1 MKSDNFPTFVWYLLY
16 FLFKKSVFTSKGM
29 FRDGKICAKWVIV
42 FYLVLTCLH
51 SQAQE
56 RFFSTL
62 SIREGLPTNLING
75 VAQDQRNFIWIAT
88 GDGLARYDGYDF
100 RVFKKATSV
109 HSIPSNGVQTI
120 YADGDDLWIGTVN
133 GLCKIN
139 TVSFKVTRVYTGSNT
154 NIRCISKDRGG
165 NLWIGTMTGLIKY
178 NRMNSSFITLTP
190 KNSGL
195 SHSTVRSIFQD
206 KRGTLWVGTYN
217 GLNRLDPVTRT
228 FTVFNLKRKSTPD
241 FKNNLICDIKAIA
254 DNDSM
259 IWVGTDTGL
268 CRFNTITGKS
278 ENKSDQVRLSNDVVK
293 TIYSG
298 KDHKVWLGTDFGLN
312 IYDPNTNSNQR
323 YFHNPQSP
331 YSVANNVIWQIFE
344 DQAGVLWLV
353 TSNGISKVNQLDNLY
368 QYHHVTQQ
376 VGGQTIGNQV
386 KSFLV
391 SKDGVYW
398 IGTLH
403 GVIRFDPRTGQ
414 SRNFNIDSPS
424 QSRILINNVTVLHED
439 RDGRIWIGTVA
450 GINVWDD
457 KKQFMQSVT
466 ANKSNGLSS
475 NYINNFVET
484 PDGTLLVG
492 TWEGGIFRAT
502 NSLKVIKDVQFELI
516 SKVETEKFVYGKES
530 LWLIEFDELF
540 RLDLKTRIKKR
551 IISFARIADR
561 KTVNS
566 FFMAKSG
573 IIWAATENGLVSYNP
588 ASNQSSFHPIQN
600 HNTARSSIIEDRNG
614 NIWVATNAALEKFKP
629 ASQQVE
635 FYPLNKNLPL
645 KSFYAGCVA
654 QSVSGELFFGGD
666 NGYISFSPDKAI
678 ANGYQPKVVLTGLLL
693 NNKLIEIGEKVNNR
707 VILDSAVSFTPRIEL
722 DYSQRTLEL
731 QFAALHFWQPEV
743 NTYSYKLE
751 GADENWITTS
761 GNKNFAVY
769 SNLSP
774 GIYTFK
780 IRGTNNN
787 GIWSHETSAT
797 RITINPPFY
806 LSKGFLALYALL
818 TAAGVYF
825 AFKIYSARIKLEN
838 ELKISRLEIAHA
850 EEIEQTKEQ
859 FFTNISH
866 ELRTPISL
874 ILPPIHQIMK
884 NGKLDDANFKL
895 ISLAEKNSHRLLRV
909 VNQVL
914 DFKKMQDD
922 KLHLNTSKVE
932 IVGLLRE
939 LYSHFADKAARHE
952 VCYTFASST
961 AQFEIFADAEKVET
975 MVLNLLSNAFK
986 FTPKGG
992 TISLDVEIINTA
1004 QPADHAVKIHVFDTG
1019 TGISA
1024 EDQKRIF
1031 ERFYQTAESRKREM
1045 GSGIGLALTL
1055 EYVKMHGGEINLESV
1070 PGKGSV
1076 FTVWLPKGNAEQMV
1090 GEINDTGAYPMFQ
1103 AAPIHPK
1110 ELEITNSGLDKPLLL
1125 IVEDNPDMIDFI
1137 RLTLHRKYRF
1147 VIAGE
1152 GEEGLKMAV
1161 RYLPDVIISDV
1172 MMPVMDGLTFCK
1184 MIKANPKTSRT
1195 AVILLTAR
1203 SLTSQKIEGI
1213 RTGADAYITKP
1224 FEIDLLDAQ
1233 IDNLLQR
1240 KQELAAYFQHKL
1252 IVTPTGE
1259 DGKENVDEKFVKRV
1273 MSSVEAHIADP
1284 EFNVEILASEVG
1296 MSSAHLSRK
1305 LKSLTQFSANEII
1318 KKYRIKKASL
1328 LLENKEGNVSEVMYD
1343 VGFSNLSYFSKCFR
1357 EEFGISPKE
1366 YIKKAGK
1373 TFNTEQI

>member
-1 MKSDNFPTFVWYLLY
+1 MCR
-16 FLFKKSVFTSKGM
+16 VFSISRT
-29 FRDGKICAKWVIV
+29 WVVV
-42 FYLVLTCLH
+42 FSLMLVSLH
-51 SQAQE
+51 LQARE
-56 RFFSTL
+56 KFFGTL
-62 SIREGLPTNLING
+62 SMREGLPTNLINA
-75 VAQDQRNFIWIAT
+75 VAQDRNNFIWIAT
-88 GDGLARYDGYDF
+88 GDGLARYDGYHF
-100 RVFKKATSV
+100 RLFKKGVTPN
-109 HSIPSNGVQTI
+109 SIPSNGVQTI
-120 YADGDDLWIGTVN
+120 YADGDDLWVGTVN

-139 TVSFKVTRVYTGSNT
+139 TVTFTVTRISTGINT
-154 NIRCISKDRGG
+154 NIRCIRKNVDGS
-165 NLWIGTMTGLIKY
+165 LWIGTMTGLVKY
-178 NRMNSSFITLTP
+178 DQKNKSFITLTAQ
-190 KNSGL
+190 NSKL
-195 SHSTVRSIFQD
+195 SHNTVRTIFHD
-206 KRGTLWVGTYN
+206 KKGTLWVGTYN
-217 GLNRLDPVTRT
+217 GLNKLDPTTQT
-228 FTVFNLKRKSTPD
+228 FTSFNLKRNGSPEL
-241 FKNNLICDIKAIA
+241 KNNLICDIKPVA
-254 DNDSM
+254 DSDSL

-268 CRFNTITGKS
+268 CRFNTITGTNENQS
-278 ENKSDQVRLSNDVVK
+278 ERIKLSNDVVK
-293 TIYSG
+293 AIYTD
-298 KDHKVWLGTDFGLN
+298 KDHNVWLGTDFGLN
-312 IYDPNTNSNQR
+312 IYDPIAKTNER
-323 YFHNPQSP
+323 YFHNPQSS
-331 YSVANNVIWQIFE
+331 YSISDNVIWQIFE
-344 DQAGVLWLV
+344 DQAGVLWFV
-353 TSNGISKVNQLDNLY
+353 TSNGISKFNQIDNLY
-368 QYHHVTQQ
+368 QYHHVTQK

-391 SKDGVYW
+391 SKKGVYW

-403 GVIRFDPRTGQ
+403 GVIRFDPQTGH
-414 SRNFNIDSPS
+414 SRKFNIDSPEG
-424 QSRILINNVTVLHED
+424 SRLLINNVSVLHED
-439 RDGRIWIGTVA
+439 REGRIWIGTVA

-457 KKQFMQSVT
+457 EKQIMQALT
-466 ANKSNGLSS
+466 ASKANGLAS

-484 PDGTLLVG
+484 PGGILLVG
-492 TWEGGIFRAT
+492 TWEGGIFQAM
-502 NSLKVIKDVQFELI
+502 NSLKSIEDIQFKLV
-516 SKVETEKFVYGKES
+516 SKVETDKFLFGGKS

-540 RLDLKTRIKKR
+540 QLDLITGAQKKVTQ
-551 IISFARIADR
+551 FGLAADR

-566 FFMAKSG
+566 FFISRNG
-573 IIWAATENGLVSYNP
+573 SIWAATENGLVEYIPSSDK
-588 ASNQSSFHPIQN
+588 ASFHVIPN
-600 HNTARSSIIEDRNG
+600 HSTARAAITEDQHSSIWI
-614 NIWVATNAALEKFKP
+614 ATNTALEKFIP
-629 ASQQVE
+629 ESQKVE

-645 KSFYAGCVA
+645 KSFYADCVA
-654 QSVSGELFFGGD
+654 RSPSGELFFGGD
-666 NGYISFSPDKAI
+666 NGYISFYPEKAI
-678 ANGYQPKVVLTGLLL
+678 ANGYQPSIVLTGLLL
-693 NNKLIEIGEKVNNR
+693 NNKEIEIGEKIGDR
-707 VILDSAVSFTPRIEL
+707 VILDRDISFIEQIEL
-722 DYSQRTLEL
+722 DYGQRSLEL

-751 GADENWITTS
+751 GADENWTTTS

-774 GIYTFK
+774 GTYTFK
-780 IRGTNNN
+780 VRGTNNN
-787 GIWSHETSAT
+787 GIWSNDISTT
-797 RITINPPFY
+797 QITINPPFF
-806 LSKGFLALYALL
+806 LSKSFLALYLFLIAV
-818 TAAGVYF
+818 GVYF
-825 AFKIYSARIKLEN
+825 ALKIYSGRIKLEN
-838 ELKISRLEIAHA
+838 ELKISKLEIAHA

-874 ILPPIHQIMK
+874 ILPPIHQIMR
-884 NGKLDDANFKL
+884 NGKLDDDNFKL

-922 KLHLNTSKVE
+922 KLYLNTSKVE
-932 IVGLLRE
+932 IIGLLRE

-952 VCYTFASST
+952 VNYTFTNNT

-992 TISLDVEIINTA
+992 TITLNVEITNASNPTDFDVNIR
-1004 QPADHAVKIHVFDTG
+1004 VSDTG
-1019 TGISA
+1019 EGISVD
-1024 EDQKRIF
+1024 DQKRIF

-1055 EYVKMHGGEINLESV
+1055 EYVKMHGGQINLESE

-1076 FTVWLPKGNAEQMV
+1076 FTVSLPKRNAEHMV
-1090 GEINDTGAYPMFQ
+1090 AELNEPDSYPMFQ
-1103 AAPIHPK
+1103 ATSPNPRDH
-1110 ELEITNSGLDKPLLL
+1110 EIVNSGLPKPLLL

-1137 RLTLHRKYRF
+1137 RLTLNEKYRF
-1147 VIAGE
+1147 VIAGD

-1161 RYLPDVIISDV
+1161 NYLPDVIISDV

-1224 FEIDLLDAQ
+1224 FDIELLDAQ

-1240 KQELAAYFQHKL
+1240 KEELTAYFQHNL
-1252 IVTPTGE
+1252 IVTPSVE

-1328 LLENKEGNVSEVMYD
+1328 LLGNKEGNVSEVMYD

-1357 EEFGISPKE
+1357 EEFGVTPKE
-1366 YIKKAGK
+1366 YIRKADRK
-1373 TFNTEQI
+1373 VDIEQI